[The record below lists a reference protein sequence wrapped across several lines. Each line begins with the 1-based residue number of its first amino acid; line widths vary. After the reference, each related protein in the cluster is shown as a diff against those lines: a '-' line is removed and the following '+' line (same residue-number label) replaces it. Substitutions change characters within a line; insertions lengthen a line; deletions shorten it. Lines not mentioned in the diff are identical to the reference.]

1 MSGAFDRLGPHRA
14 ALMNSLGDALKAA
27 DQHAKAE
34 AIGGGYVWRAGGSA
48 GAGGA
53 ILRQYRA
60 WPEQVVL
67 DGERETLGLYLTG
80 HPITQYLK
88 EIERYAGG
96 QRLKDMHPT
105 DRGKMTTAVGLVV
118 AARVMVTKRGNRIG
132 ICTLDDRSGRLEVM
146 LFTEALEKYQHL
158 LEKDRILI
166 ASGQVSFDD
175 FSGGLKMMA
184 REVMDISE
192 AREKYARGLAI
203 SLTDRQ
209 IDDQL
214 LNRLRQSLEPHR
226 SGTIPV
232 HLYYQ
237 REDARAKLRFG
248 ATWRVTPTDRLL
260 IDLRTLVGNEQVDLE
275 FD

>member
-1 MSGAFDRLGPHRA
+1 
-14 ALMNSLGDALKAA
+14 
-27 DQHAKAE
+27 
-34 AIGGGYVWRAGGSA
+34 
-48 GAGGA
+48 
-53 ILRQYRA
+53 
-60 WPEQVVL
+60 VVL

-88 EIERYAGG
+88 EIERYAAG
-96 QRLKDMHPT
+96 QRLKDIHPT
-105 DRGKMTTAVGLVV
+105 ERGKMTTVVGLVI
-118 AARVMVTKRGNRIG
+118 ASRVMVTKRGNRIG

-146 LFTEALEKYQHL
+146 LFTDALEKYQHL

-166 ASGQVSFDD
+166 ATGQVSFDD
-175 FSGGLKMMA
+175 FSSGLKMTV
-184 REVMDISE
+184 RELMDISE

-214 LNRLRQSLEPHR
+214 LNRLRQCLEPHR

-237 REDARAKLRFG
+237 RLDARARLRFG
-248 ATWRVTPTDRLL
+248 ATWRVTPSERLL
-260 IDLRTLVGNEQVDLE
+260 IALRTLVGNEQVELE

>member
-1 MSGAFDRLGPHRA
+1 
-14 ALMNSLGDALKAA
+14 MNSLADAMKSAE
-27 DQHAKAE
+27 QHAKAE
-34 AIGGGYVWRAGGSA
+34 AIGQADMFGVLAETPEQVEQSYSTVPP
-48 GAGGA
+48 
-53 ILRQYRA
+53 

-80 HPITQYLK
+80 HPINQYLK

-96 QRLKDMHPT
+96 VRLKDMHPT
-105 DRGKMTTAVGLVV
+105 ERGKMTTAVGLVL

-132 ICTLDDRSGRLEVM
+132 VCTLDDRSGRLEVM
-146 LFTEALEKYQHL
+146 LFTDALEKYQHL
-158 LEKDRILI
+158 LEQDRILI

-175 FSGGLKMMA
+175 FSGGLKMTV
-184 REVMDISE
+184 RELMDISE

-237 REDARAKLRFG
+237 CQDARARLRFG
-248 ATWRVTPTDRLL
+248 AAWRVTPTDVLL
-260 IDLRTLVGNEQVDLE
+260 NDLRTLVGNEQVELE